1 MLAAKSI
8 KIDEVA
14 TQVCGNIQSFKALS
28 DKSLA
33 ELPAKIVSDV
43 SRHVN
48 TKVDSLKGT
57 SKTGMAGLS
66 KELDDNQELTE
77 RSYSFQSN
85 KLERLEKTI
94 DDAANKFDTFQDS
107 NGREL
112 NGISKKIVGLR
123 NDTTNIAHKIMC
135 VST

>member
-77 RSYSFQSN
+77 RSYSFQST

-123 NDTTNIAHKIMC
+123 NDTINIANKIMC